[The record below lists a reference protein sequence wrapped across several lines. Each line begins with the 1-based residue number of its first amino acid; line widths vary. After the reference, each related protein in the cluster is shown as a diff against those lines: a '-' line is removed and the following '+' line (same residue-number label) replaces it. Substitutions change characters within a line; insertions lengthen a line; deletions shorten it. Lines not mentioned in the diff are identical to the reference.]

1 MIDER
6 KRILII
12 FLVSLRDLLLTISYL
27 FLSPLVAVA
36 MVAR

>member
-1 MIDER
+1 MKDER

-12 FLVSLRDLLLTISYL
+12 FLVSLRVLLTISYL